1 MITFGDTFDK
11 VKQCFEKHEIKSTL
25 KPNLESVTI
34 IRDVYGKIRLFL
46 EPKKITEDNGSQ
58 KSIKLNSSDISTLKQ
73 YLNAELGSYYNNDI
87 WCPEPEGKQDG
98 YKALIDVIK
107 NQRIEAEWKDD
118 TIAIERDDEVPFP
131 RLYILERHIAKHTW
145 TNENSGNPPWEIEE
159 VDSGD
164 KPAIITFFSFKGG
177 VGRTTA
183 LVATALTLARNGH
196 RVAIVD
202 LDLEAPGLSS
212 IFSPDNPKPFGVID
226 YLLEKKIQSNNWS
239 LRDHILPIND
249 PLLIGDLGEELYL
262 LSAGTVDNNYLE
274 KLARLDFQN
283 LIDHQLPKT
292 FHKMLE
298 EIECDKRPLDFIL
311 LDSRAGFHDIGGL
324 ALTDLSHAAVIFG
337 RQSRQSW
344 DGLTHVI
351 RRLSR
356 PLAPEGEKQLP
367 VVLVHAMALASLER
381 RRNEKLRAFK
391 EEAYRVFQEN
401 YYDQGQDVPNP
412 DDINEPFSPIILPFK
427 DELQGD
433 ISLFIRDESEEESDR
448 LEQLVSLMTNEDYQK
463 LAKRLCL
470 RLNKRFNK
478 IEEEI
483 I

>member
-1 MITFGDTFDK
+1 M
-11 VKQCFEKHEIKSTL
+11 
-25 KPNLESVTI
+25 
-34 IRDVYGKIRLFL
+34 
-46 EPKKITEDNGSQ
+46 
-58 KSIKLNSSDISTLKQ
+58 
-73 YLNAELGSYYNNDI
+73 
-87 WCPEPEGKQDG
+87 
-98 YKALIDVIK
+98 
-107 NQRIEAEWKDD
+107 
-118 TIAIERDDEVPFP
+118 
-131 RLYILERHIAKHTW
+131 
-145 TNENSGNPPWEIEE
+145 
-159 VDSGD
+159 
-164 KPAIITFFSFKGG
+164 
-177 VGRTTA
+177 
-183 LVATALTLARNGH
+183 
-196 RVAIVD
+196 
-202 LDLEAPGLSS
+202 
-212 IFSPDNPKPFGVID
+212 ID
-226 YLLEKKIQSNNWS
+226 YLLEKKIQNRNWS
-239 LRDHILPIND
+239 LRNDILRIND
-249 PLLIGDLGEELYL
+249 PLLLGNSGEQIYL
-262 LSAGTVDNNYLE
+262 FTAGNIDDSYLE

-283 LIDHQLPKT
+283 LVDHDIPDT
-292 FHKMLE
+292 FKGMLKE
-298 EIECDKRPLDFIL
+298 LEGAVKPLDFIL

-381 RRNEKLRAFK
+381 RRNEELRAFK

-401 YYDQGQDVPNP
+401 YYDQGEDVPNP
-412 DDINEPFSPIILPFK
+412 DDINEPFSPIILPLK